1 MPPRSELELR
11 VAASEKGTLQRELHP
26 APVNARS
33 RLLRTNAT
41 AVIGWRLRVRAGR
54 RSGLVYKR
62 GKYMVRIG
70 KARRWLSH
78 ARMQTIGR
86 IPADAE
92 AKSSFEAARSLRNLG
107 KWSWRRYVPAQAL
120 RFSVRRTSPTG
131 TKSRISGMMS
141 HQGEEMSYVRIYH
154 VTLWLIR

>member
-11 VAASEKGTLQRELHP
+11 VAASEGTLQRELHP
-26 APVNARS
+26 APVNPRS
-33 RLLRTNAT
+33 RLLRTNAP
-41 AVIGWRLRVRAGR
+41 AVIGWKLRVRAGR

-62 GKYMVRIG
+62 ERCIERID

-86 IPADAE
+86 IAADAE

-107 KWSWRRYVPAQAL
+107 KWSWRRYVLALAL
-120 RFSVRRTSPTG
+120 RLSVRRTSPTG

-141 HQGEEMSYVRIYH
+141 HQGEEMSYVIDI
-154 VTLWLIR
+154 T